1 MDCRINFD
9 GHHHLQ
15 LAIHIQA
22 RNFVGHFVVLESSWH
37 VLGSCPDTFMRLQL
51 SRSWGIQFFVENFC
65 VMLALSKFCRYFN
78 EVLRFAADNSD
89 NSQQSCRTR
98 NSLPTYSRLLL
109 PWILVTAANS
119 LLDPSHNFNLQIP
132 HIPCEP
138 HDLARPKTSCQT
150 CWVTS

>member
-9 GHHHLQ
+9 GHRHLQ
-15 LAIHIQA
+15 LGIHIQA
-22 RNFVGHFVVLESSWH
+22 RNFVGHLVVLESSWY
-37 VLGSCPDTFMRLQL
+37 VLGSCPDTIMRLQL

-65 VMLALSKFCRYFN
+65 VMLALNKFCRYIN
-78 EVLRFAADNSD
+78 EVLIDLLPIIP
-89 NSQQSCRTR
+89 TTL
-98 NSLPTYSRLLL
+98 NSLTECVTPYRRTSRLLL

-138 HDLARPKTSCQT
+138 HDLARPRTSCQK
-150 CWVTS
+150 C